1 MNIEPFLTPLDDP
14 APSGVEL
21 RNDAR
26 FHALERAL
34 EPASRAAR
42 TDKDGTVNVHP
53 QVDWQDVLDSAAD
66 LAESGR
72 DLRLLVIVARALANT
87 DGYRGLAQGL
97 DLIAQSI
104 DAFWESIHPE
114 LRDRPDAAE
123 ATLRRSNAL
132 KQLENDEN
140 GLLGDLAMGALLMPR
155 GLGPVRGEDV
165 AKAGLSDFEVMNE
178 APSGLGEVEKA
189 AIRERHAAR
198 VNRVTAACRALAAEE
213 PERAAELI
221 SAISAADAARL
232 ALEAKYS
239 DKAGLA
245 NGMGLQFGALGTFL
259 GRLRAT
265 LDRLARPDD
274 AATEPAVEAPASVP
288 AAPSNPSAAPATAP
302 ALTPG
307 GVIAG
312 GVNSRR
318 DVEKALDMIIAFYER
333 TEPSSPIPHIARR
346 LRKMVPMNFVQLMEE
361 IAPSGMKE
369 FRNIAGTDEKSK

>member
-1 MNIEPFLTPLDDP
+1 VNIEPFLTPIDDP

-42 TDKDGTVNVHP
+42 TDKDGTVNVNP
-53 QVDWQDVLDSAAD
+53 QVDWQDILASAAD
-66 LAESGR
+66 LAGSGR
-72 DLRLLVIVARALANT
+72 DLRLLVIVARAMANT

-104 DAFWESIHPE
+104 DAFWDSIHPE

-123 ATLRRSNAL
+123 AALRRSNAL

-213 PERAAELI
+213 PERAAEMI

-239 DKAGLA
+239 EKAGLS

-259 GRLRAT
+259 SRLRAT

-274 AATEPAVEAPASVP
+274 AATEPAAEAPASAPAAQPSASAVP
-288 AAPSNPSAAPATAP
+288 APASA
-302 ALTPG
+302 PG
-307 GVIAG
+307 GGIAG